1 MAFKSPLWEG
11 VHVVALVTPDMD
23 TTMRFWHEVL
33 GAEIVAT
40 ESNDV
45 YRAYYFRVGE
55 VQTVAFL
62 EYHGVDHERYAKPA
76 GVSYPLASQFDH
88 LGLNLGS
95 EAAVSALRARLIE
108 YGCEV
113 SDVVDRGIASS
124 IYFTDPTGI
133 ALCASWWAIDLDAG
147 SFDDLERFADPDP
160 VPALLELRTTGK
172 IDATPRTS
180 LVDDVVREPSASR
193 P

>member
-95 EAAVSALRARLIE
+95 RPAVTVTATWNDLWRIRPPGVEAAISRAGWLGSA
-108 YGCEV
+108 
-113 SDVVDRGIASS
+113 ASPWGRR
-124 IYFTDPTGI
+124 TRQATGP
-133 ALCASWWAIDLDAG
+133 
-147 SFDDLERFADPDP
+147 ADP
-160 VPALLELRTTGK
+160 VA
-172 IDATPRTS
+172 
-180 LVDDVVREPSASR
+180 
-193 P
+193 